1 MAEAIKLAR
10 KGLGQCN
17 PNPIVGAVIVAD
29 DKIIST
35 GYHHQF
41 GGPHAEVEAIH
52 NCKDKTLL
60 NKSTLY
66 VTLEPCAHVG
76 KTPPCLDLILEHNI
90 RRVVIASQDPNPK
103 VNGSSIATLKNKG
116 VEVDLGLMEDQAI
129 NLNKGFFK
137 RIINNTPL
145 VTSKIA
151 VSSDGKTAL
160 NNFQSKWIS
169 NEFSRTDV
177 QRLRKLSDG
186 VLTSYKTVNF
196 DDPRLTVRDINDPS
210 SQPYRFIIDANFQS
224 NLDAQIFKQDNVVIF
239 YSNEITI
246 KPNFKAICIPVS
258 SADGVLNF
266 TEIMEHIASKEVN
279 NLLVEAGPGLN
290 GLLLQQRMIDELII
304 YQSQSLLAGNAR
316 QMFNHPIIKAMEL
329 RNKLKLIDYRFFGN
343 DIRFTYEIDYVD

>member
-29 DKIIST
+29 DKIIAT
-35 GYHHQF
+35 GYHQQF

-66 VTLEPCAHVG
+66 VTLEPCAHKG

-90 RRVVIASQDPNPK
+90 KRVVIASQDPNPK
-103 VNGSSIATLKNKG
+103 VNGSSISALIDKG
-116 VEVDLGLMEDQAI
+116 VKVDVGLMEDQAI

-137 RIINNTPL
+137 RISNNIPR

-160 NNFQSKWIS
+160 NNFESKWIS
-169 NEFSRTDV
+169 NEFSRSDV
-177 QRLRKLSDG
+177 QQLRRLHDG
-186 VLTSYKTVNF
+186 ILTSYKTINS
-196 DDPRLTVRDINDPS
+196 DNPRLTVRDIDS
-210 SQPYRFIIDANFQS
+210 SKQPYRFIIDASFQT
-224 NLDAQIFKQDNVVIF
+224 NLDAHIFKQEKVVIF
-239 YSNEITI
+239 YSKEINV
-246 KPNFKAICIPVS
+246 KPNLKAICVPVS

-266 TEIMEHIASKEVN
+266 KEIMKYIASMEVN

-290 GLLLQQRMIDELII
+290 GLLLQHRMIDELII
-304 YQSQSLLAGNAR
+304 YQSQSLLGGKAR
-316 QMFNHPIIKAMEL
+316 EMFNHPVITAMES
-329 RNKLKLIDYRFFGN
+329 RNQLKLMDCRFFDK
-343 DIRFTYEIDYVD
+343 DIRFIYEIDYVD